1 MMRWFLVASVAV
13 TVLLPRATSAQVT
26 ESHWLDVF
34 EEQCAVCHGTTS
46 LAPRAV
52 SREAL
57 RAFSPERVFE
67 ALTTGT
73 MAANASALSDQER
86 RGLAEYLTGRPF
98 GNAADRS
105 AAAMPNRCASGMPM
119 GDPSVGP
126 HWNGMSPDPTTSA
139 RFQPATAA
147 GLTVEQVPR
156 LRRKWAF
163 GFPDGTSVRGQPT
176 VAGGRVFVGSDNG
189 VVYALDART
198 GCVHWSFEA
207 ATGVV
212 TAVSVGTVPGS
223 QDRYAAYFGDFQG
236 NVYAV
241 NAETGERL
249 WTMSVD
255 DHEMA
260 KITGSPV
267 LDTQGER
274 LYVPVGTWEEVA
286 RLVPTYECCTFQGSV
301 VALNAA
307 TGQQIW
313 KTYTIPER
321 PRPVRKN
328 SAGTQLYGPAGA
340 GIWAAPTLDY
350 RRRALYVGTA
360 NGYIDVPD
368 SGSSDAIIAFDLDTG
383 KRRWSTQLLAGD
395 LNCAVRGATDAERM
409 IDCPG
414 FKQNPN
420 DDVSGS
426 PVLYTL
432 PNGRQILIAGQESGR
447 ITALDPDRNG
457 AVLWVAQAADVMW
470 PQGSGFGA
478 AADGELYYRPLA
490 FCSSARERVGLHCD
504 SDGTGAMVALR
515 PATGERVW
523 STTHATPTNCSDPEA
538 TWCSSGLFGAAT
550 VIPGAVFAGARDGT
564 LRAYSTADGE
574 VLWEYN
580 TMQEY
585 ETVNGV
591 RAKGGSIGGHGPA
604 IAGGMLFTGSGYA
617 TSSSPAPGNV
627 LLAFGVE

>member
-1 MMRWFLVASVAV
+1 MTRWFLVATVAV
-13 TVLLPRATSAQVT
+13 TVLLPMATWAQVT
-26 ESHWLDVF
+26 AGQYAFMF

-46 LAPRAV
+46 LVPRAV

-57 RAFSPERVFE
+57 RAFSPERVLE
-67 ALTTGT
+67 ALTTGA
-73 MAANASALSDQER
+73 MAANASALSDQEK

-126 HWNGMSPDPTTSA
+126 QWNGMSPDPTTSA
-139 RFQPATAA
+139 RFQPAAAA
-147 GLTVEQVPR
+147 GLTAEQVPQ

-163 GFPDGTSVRGQPT
+163 GFPDGSGVRGQPT

-189 VVYALDART
+189 VVYALDTRT

-207 ATGVV
+207 GEAVV
-212 TAVSVGTVPGS
+212 TAISVGTVPGS
-223 QDRYAAYFGDFQG
+223 EDRYAAYLGDFRA

-241 NAETGERL
+241 DAETGEPL

-267 LDTQGER
+267 LDTQGGR
-274 LYVPVGTWEEVA
+274 LYVPVGSWEEGA
-286 RLVPTYECCTFQGSV
+286 GQMLSYECCTSQGSV
-301 VALNAA
+301 VALDAA
-307 TGQQIW
+307 TGRQLW

-328 SAGTQLYGPAGA
+328 SAGTQLYGPSGA
-340 GIWAAPTLDY
+340 GVWVTPTLDHK
-350 RRRALYVGTA
+350 RGALYVGTS
-360 NGYIDVPD
+360 NGYINVPD

-383 KRRWSTQLLAGD
+383 KRRWSTQLLAND
-395 LNCAVRGATDAERM
+395 LNCGGGGTTDAELR
-409 IDCPG
+409 INCPG
-414 FKQNPN
+414 YMNDVFKGSGAN

-426 PVLYTL
+426 PVLHTL
-432 PNGRQILIAGQESGR
+432 PNGRQILIAGQETGR
-447 ITALDPDRNG
+447 ITALDPDSNG
-457 AVLWVAQAADVMW
+457 AVLWVAQAGDVLG
-470 PQGSGFGA
+470 PQGAGIGA
-478 AADGELYYRPLA
+478 ASDGELYYRAIAQPDQIGGMA
-490 FCSSARERVGLHCD
+490 
-504 SDGTGAMVALR
+504 ALR
-515 PATGERVW
+515 PETGERVW
-523 STTHATPTNCSDPEA
+523 YATHPKPTGCSDPEA
-538 TWCSSGLFGAAT
+538 EWCNSGQYGAVT
-550 VIPGAVFAGARDGT
+550 VIPGAVFAGAKDGT
-564 LRAYSTADGE
+564 LRAYSTVDGE

-604 IAGGMLFTGSGYA
+604 IVGGMLFMGSGYSVS
-617 TSSSPAPGNV
+617 TGSPGNV

>member
-1 MMRWFLVASVAV
+1 MMRWFWVASVAA
-13 TVLLPRATSAQVT
+13 TVFLPMTTSAGGAGLGAGAPQGAT
-26 ESHWLDVF
+26 DARGYLMY
-34 EEQCAVCHGTTS
+34 EERCAVCHGTTS
-46 LAPRAV
+46 LVPNAV

-73 MAANASALSDQER
+73 MAANASELSEQEK

-98 GNAADRS
+98 GNVADRS
-105 AAAMPNRCASGMPM
+105 AAAMPNRCGSSMPM

-126 HWNGMSPDPTTSA
+126 QWNGMSPDPTTSA
-139 RFQPATAA
+139 RFQPAAAA

-163 GFPDGTSVRGQPT
+163 GFPDGSSIRGQPT

-189 VVYALDART
+189 MVYALDART
-198 GCVHWSFEA
+198 GCVHWSSEPGEA
-207 ATGVV
+207 VV

-223 QDRYAAYFGDFQG
+223 QDRYAAYFGDFRA
-236 NVYAV
+236 NVHAV
-241 NAETGERL
+241 DAETGEPL
-249 WTMSVD
+249 WTVRVD

-267 LDTQGER
+267 LDTQGGR
-274 LYVPVGTWEEVA
+274 LYVPVGSWEEVSGSFN
-286 RLVPTYECCTFQGSV
+286 LSYECCTSQGSV
-301 VALNAA
+301 VALDAA
-307 TGQQIW
+307 SGQQIW

-328 SAGTQLYGPAGA
+328 SAGTQLYGPSGA
-340 GIWAAPTLDY
+340 GVWAAPTLDY
-350 RRRALYVGTA
+350 RRRVLYVGTA

-368 SGSSDAIIAFDLDTG
+368 SGSSDAVIAFDLDTG
-383 KRRWSTQLLAGD
+383 KRHWSTQLLAGD
-395 LNCAVRGATDAERM
+395 FNCGGGGPTDADKR
-409 IDCPG
+409 INCPG
-414 FKQNPN
+414 FIPNQN

-426 PVLYTL
+426 PVLHTL

-447 ITALDPDRNG
+447 ITALDPDSNG
-457 AVLWVAQAADVMW
+457 AVLWVAQAGDVIGPNMA
-470 PQGSGFGA
+470 GGLGA
-478 AADGELYYRPLA
+478 AADGELYYRAL
-490 FCSSARERVGLHCD
+490 GLPD
-504 SDGTGAMVALR
+504 QTGAMAALR

-523 STTHATPTNCSDPEA
+523 YTTHAKPTSCSDPEA
-538 TWCSSGLFGAAT
+538 DWCSSGLFGAAT
-550 VIPGAVFAGARDGT
+550 VIPGVVFAGARDGT
-564 LRAYSTADGE
+564 LRAYSTGDGE
-574 VLWEYN
+574 ILWEYS

-604 IAGGMLFTGSGYA
+604 IVGGMLFLGSGYNIIR
-617 TSSSPAPGNV
+617 SAPGNV